1 MTFAPDTPSP
11 VRKGAGVTRHERWN
25 ALLGLLADAG
35 RLTVEDASLRMG
47 VSAATIRRDFD
58 QLAQQQMLTR
68 TRGGAVAQ
76 SVSYDLPLRYKAARH
91 ASEKQRIATATAELA
106 KPGSIIGLN
115 GGTTTSEVARVLA
128 TRADLHAEGATPAL
142 TIVTNALNIGN
153 ELAVRPHVKI
163 VLTGGVPRPQSYEL
177 TGPLATGIFDHV
189 TLDVAI
195 IGVNGVDA
203 RHGATC
209 HNEGEAD
216 VNRLMAERADQVV
229 VVADGSKV
237 GHRAF
242 ARICD
247 VGDIDILV
255 TDGTVPEAEVA
266 AFTEAGVRVIQS

>member
-1 MTFAPDTPSP
+1 MA
-11 VRKGAGVTRHERWN
+11 RHERWN
-25 ALLGLLADAG
+25 ALLELLSEAG
-35 RLTVEDASLRMG
+35 RLTVEEAAARMK

-76 SVSYDLPLRYKAARH
+76 NVSYDLPLRYKSARH
-91 ASEKQRIATATAELA
+91 ASEKQLIAAATAELA
-106 KPGSIIGLN
+106 RPGSVIGLN
-115 GGTTTSEVARVLA
+115 GGTTTSEVARALA
-128 TRADLHAEGATPAL
+128 TRADLHAEGASPAI

-195 IGVNGVDA
+195 LGVYGVA
-203 RHGATC
+203 VEHGATC

-216 VNRLMAERADQVV
+216 VNRLMAERAEKIV
-229 VVADGSKV
+229 VVADGSKI
-237 GHRAF
+237 GRRAF
-242 ARICD
+242 AKICD
-247 VGDIDILV
+247 TSRIDVLV
-255 TDGTVPEAEVA
+255 TDGTVAEDDVA
-266 AFTEAGVRVIQS
+266 AFTEAGVRVIRA

>member
-1 MTFAPDTPSP
+1 M
-11 VRKGAGVTRHERWN
+11 GADVTRHERWN

-35 RLTVEDASLRMG
+35 QLTVEEAAARMK
-47 VSAATIRRDFD
+47 VSTATIRRDFD

-76 SVSYDLPLRYKAARH
+76 SVSYDLPLRYKSARH
-91 ASEKQRIATATAELA
+91 ASEKQRIAAATAELPR
-106 KPGSIIGLN
+106 PGSIIGLN

-128 TRADLHAEGATPAL
+128 TRADLHSENGSPAI

-195 IGVNGVDA
+195 IGVHGVA
-203 RHGATC
+203 VEYGATC

-237 GHRAF
+237 GRRAF
-242 ARICD
+242 AKICD
-247 VGDIDILV
+247 TTRIDVLV
-255 TDGTVPEAEVA
+255 TDETISEDDVD
-266 AFTEAGVRVIQS
+266 AFAEAGVHVIRA

>member
-1 MTFAPDTPSP
+1 M
-11 VRKGAGVTRHERWN
+11 TRHERWN
-25 ALLGLLADAG
+25 ALLEVLADAG
-35 RLTVEDASLRMG
+35 QLTVEEAASRMN

-76 SVSYDLPLRYKAARH
+76 SVSYDLPLRYKSARH
-91 ASEKQRIATATAELA
+91 ASEKQRIAAATAELA
-106 KPGSIIGLN
+106 RPGSIIGLN

-128 TRADLHAEGATPAL
+128 TRADLHAEGGAPAI

-189 TLDVAI
+189 TLDIVI
-195 IGVNGVDA
+195 LGVNGVDVE
-203 RHGATC
+203 HGATC

-216 VNRLMAERADQVV
+216 VNRLMADRADQVV

-237 GHRAF
+237 GRRAF
-242 ARICD
+242 AKICETPKID
-247 VGDIDILV
+247 VLV
-255 TDGTVPEAEVA
+255 TDGTVPESTVEGFA
-266 AFTEAGVRVIQS
+266 EAGVQVIRA

>member
-1 MTFAPDTPSP
+1 MS
-11 VRKGAGVTRHERWN
+11 RHERWN
-25 ALLGLLADAG
+25 ALLGLLAEEG
-35 RLTVEDASLRMG
+35 RLTVEEAAARME
-47 VSAATIRRDFD
+47 VSPATIRRDFD

-76 SVSYDLPLRYKAARH
+76 SVSYDLPLRYKSARH
-91 ASEKQRIATATAELA
+91 APEKQRIAAATAELA
-106 KPGSIIGLN
+106 RPDSIIGLN

-128 TRADLHAEGATPAL
+128 TRADLHAEGSSPTI

-195 IGVNGVDA
+195 LGVNGVTVEY
-203 RHGATC
+203 GATC
-209 HNEGEAD
+209 RNEGEAD
-216 VNRLMAERADQVV
+216 VGRLMAERAEQII
-229 VVADGSKV
+229 VVADSSKI
-237 GHRAF
+237 GRRAF

-247 VGDIDILV
+247 TSRIDVLV
-255 TDGTVPEAEVA
+255 TDAAVPEADLDP
-266 AFTEAGVRVIQS
+266 FKEAGIHVIRA

>member
-1 MTFAPDTPSP
+1 M
-11 VRKGAGVTRHERWN
+11 TRHERWN
-25 ALLGLLADAG
+25 ALLELLADAG
-35 RLTVEDASLRMG
+35 QLTVEETASRMG

-76 SVSYDLPLRYKAARH
+76 SVSYDLPLRYKSARH
-91 ASEKQRIATATAELA
+91 ASEKQRIAAATAELA
-106 KPGSIIGLN
+106 KPGSVIGLN

-128 TRADLHAEGATPAL
+128 RRADLHADGAMPGI

-195 IGVNGVDA
+195 LGVYGVAVD
-203 RHGATC
+203 HGATC

-216 VNRLMAERADQVV
+216 INRIMAERADQII

-237 GHRAF
+237 GRRAF
-242 ARICD
+242 AKICD
-247 VGDIDILV
+247 TARIDVLV
-255 TDGTVPEAEVA
+255 TDSTVSQSAVD
-266 AFTEAGVRVIQS
+266 AFTEAGVKVIRT

>member
-1 MTFAPDTPSP
+1 M
-11 VRKGAGVTRHERWN
+11 TRHERWN

-35 RLTVEDASLRMG
+35 RLSVEEAAERMA

-76 SVSYDLPLRYKAARH
+76 SVSYDLPLRYKTARN
-91 ASEKQRIATATAELA
+91 ATEKQRIAAATAELA
-106 KPGSIIGLN
+106 RPGSIIGLN

-128 TRADLHAEGATPAL
+128 TRADLHAEGGAPAI
-142 TIVTNALNIGN
+142 TIVTNALNIGT

-177 TGPLATGIFDHV
+177 TGPLAGGIFDHV
-189 TLDVAI
+189 TLDVAVL
-195 IGVNGVDA
+195 GVNGVA
-203 RHGATC
+203 VEHGATC
-209 HNEGEAD
+209 HNEGEAE

-237 GHRAF
+237 GRRAF
-242 ARICD
+242 ARICATSRID
-247 VGDIDILV
+247 VLV
-255 TDGTVPEAEVA
+255 TDGTVPAAEVA
-266 AFTEAGVRVIQS
+266 AFTEAGVRVVQA

>member
-1 MTFAPDTPSP
+1 MS
-11 VRKGAGVTRHERWN
+11 RHERWN
-25 ALLGLLADAG
+25 ALLELLADAG
-35 RLTVEDASLRMG
+35 RLTVEDASRRMS

-91 ASEKQRIATATAELA
+91 ASEKQRIAAATAELVR
-106 KPGSIIGLN
+106 PGSIVGLN

-128 TRADLHAEGATPAL
+128 TRADLHGDGSSPSL
-142 TIVTNALNIGN
+142 TIVTNALNIAN

-177 TGPLATGIFDHV
+177 TGPLATGIFDRV

-195 IGVNGVDA
+195 LGVNGVA
-203 RHGATC
+203 TPHGATC

-216 VNRLMAERADQVV
+216 VNRRMAERADRVV
-229 VVADGSKV
+229 VVADGSKI
-237 GHRAF
+237 GRRAF
-242 ARICD
+242 ARICATDEID
-247 VGDIDILV
+247 VLV
-255 TDGTVPEAEVA
+255 TDATIRDADMA
-266 AFTEAGVRVIQS
+266 AFTEADIRVIIA

>member
-1 MTFAPDTPSP
+1 M
-11 VRKGAGVTRHERWN
+11 TRHERWN

-106 KPGSIIGLN
+106 AGVDHRAERRDDDVRGRPGPRH
-115 GGTTTSEVARVLA
+115 ARRPA
-128 TRADLHAEGATPAL
+128 RRGATPL

-229 VVADGSKV
+229 VVADGSRS
-237 GHRAF
+237 GIGLSPAYATSATSTSWSRTG
-242 ARICD
+242 RCRRRRW
-247 VGDIDILV
+247 
-255 TDGTVPEAEVA
+255 PPSPVA
-266 AFTEAGVRVIQS
+266 SA